1 LVVARMLVAGRALS
15 SLKLKV
21 AFLPA
26 AFLAGWILKRPDFVQ
41 KIISKIFTKK

>member
-1 LVVARMLVAGRALS
+1 MTEELIANAI
-15 SLKLKV
+15 
-21 AFLPA
+21 